1 MTSNPAYPF
10 EQKIDYINGA
20 FIPVKEIQSKKY

>member
-10 EQKIDYINGA
+10 EQKIDYNNGA